1 MRSQKSTGS
10 RPKGRIDWAKVAS
23 FTEADIEAMA
33 CEDGSSTTMTPGTY
47 WRELG
52 LPDPD
57 VAAIRAKLGLS
68 QMEFASAYGLRLR
81 TIQQWEQG
89 RAKPDHS
96 VRILLKIIETEPQLI
111 AKLLDDIMRGRP
123 RPKAMSALVHPTT
136 PKAKKH

>member
-1 MRSQKSTGS
+1 MRSQKSTES

-33 CEDGSSTTMTPGTY
+33 HEDGSSTTMTPGTY

-52 LPDPD
+52 LPNPN
-57 VAAIRAKLGLS
+57 VAQIRAKLGLS
-68 QMEFASAYGLRLR
+68 QMEFASTYGLSLR

-96 VRILLKIIETEPQLI
+96 TRILLKIIETEPQMI
-111 AKLLDDIMRGRP
+111 AKLLDDIMRGHP
-123 RPKAMSALVHPTT
+123 RPKAMNALVVPAR
-136 PKAKKH
+136 KAKKR